1 MGSSMSFRGK
11 RELLVQVAPRYSSA
25 RHGQRSAILDEFV
38 AVTGY
43 DRKYANRLLLGP
55 IRPPAPIRRPRA
67 AHYGLDVQAA
77 LSVVWSAA
85 NGICAKRLVPF
96 LPELIP
102 TLERHGH
109 LVVTD
114 TVRAQ
119 LLALSPATVDR
130 LLRPL
135 RQPHGLSTT
144 KPGRLLKHQI
154 PIRTFAEWTDVKP
167 GFLEGDLVAHCGGTT
182 DGAFLYTFT
191 LTDIATTWTECLALL
206 HRSQHGVV
214 HALEQAQRLFP
225 FPILGIDTDN
235 GSEFINEELLAYCD
249 AEQITFTRGR
259 VGNKNDQAWVEQKN
273 GSVVRQLVGY
283 DRFEGQRAYRQ
294 LAELYRA
301 VRLYVNFFQP
311 SMKLVTK
318 TRTGSRVRRTY
329 GPARTPFQR
338 VLASGVLEASTRRR
352 LTAVYGALDP
362 VRLLHQL
369 ETLQEALWRHALFRS
384 RVGPP
389 SSAPM
394 AVHFDLKAS
403 GQDIDGMIGEAAV
416 GLPTGTRQRKYRRSE
431 KFKGPRTYRTRKDP
445 FEAVWD
451 EVCEWLKIQ
460 PERTGRSVFDELQ
473 QRYPGQFTDSQLRTL
488 HRHIQVWRARTVL
501 TFGDAN
507 WIDEVLETGQSLPPP
522 LRVSVDVSDETEQSA

>member
-1 MGSSMSFRGK
+1 MSFRAK
-11 RELLVQVAPRYSSA
+11 RELLVQVAPRYRAA
-25 RHGQRSAILDEFV
+25 RHGERSAILDEFI

-43 DRKYANRLLLGP
+43 DRKYAIRVLLGP
-55 IRPPAPIRRPRA
+55 IQPPAPIRRPRRA
-67 AHYGLDVQAA
+67 YYGREVQEA
-77 LSVVWSAA
+77 LASAWLAA

-96 LPELIP
+96 LVELIP

-109 LVVTD
+109 LSLTD
-114 TVRAQ
+114 EVREQ
-119 LLALSPATVDR
+119 VLALSSATADR

-135 RQPHGLSTT
+135 RHPHGLTTT
-144 KPGRLLKHQI
+144 KPGRLLKKQI
-154 PIRTFAEWTDVKP
+154 PIRTFTEWNDVQP
-167 GFLEGDLVAHCGGTT
+167 GFLEGDLVAHCGGSLE
-182 DGAFLYTFT
+182 GAFLYTFT
-191 LTDIATTWTECLALL
+191 LTDVATTWTECLPLL
-206 HRSQHGVV
+206 HRTQHGVV
-214 HALEQAQRLFP
+214 HALQRARGLFP

-235 GSEFINEELLAYCD
+235 GSEFINEELLAYC
-249 AEQITFTRGR
+249 ASEQLTFTRGR
-259 VGNKNDQAWVEQKN
+259 VGNKNDACFIEQKN

-329 GPARTPFQR
+329 GPAQTPFQR
-338 VLASGVLEASTRRR
+338 VLASGVLDVSNQRR
-352 LTAVYGALDP
+352 LKAVYRALDP

-389 SSAPM
+389 TNAPL
-394 AVHFDLKAS
+394 AVPFDLNAS
-403 GQDIDGMIGEAAV
+403 GLGVDGMPTDEAV
-416 GLPTGTRQRKYRRSE
+416 GLPTGTRQRRKYRRSE
-431 KFKGPRTYRTRKDP
+431 KSIGPRTYRTRKDP

-451 EVCEWLKIQ
+451 EVCQWLVVQ

-473 QRYPGQFTDSQLRTL
+473 QRYPGQYPDTQIRTL
-488 HRHIQVWRARTVL
+488 QRHIQLWRARTVL
-501 TFGDAN
+501 TFADED
-507 WIDEVLETGQSLPPP
+507 WLDEVVEPGRSLPPP
-522 LRVSVDVSDETEQSA
+522 LRVSVDLGDDAEQSA

>member
-1 MGSSMSFRGK
+1 MSFRGK

-25 RHGQRSAILDEFV
+25 RHGQRSVILDEFV

-43 DRKYANRLLLGP
+43 ERKYAIRLLLGP
-55 IRPPAPIRRPRA
+55 IRPPSAIRRPRA
-67 AHYGLDVQAA
+67 PHYGLDVQAA
-77 LSVVWSAA
+77 LSVLWSAA

-114 TVRAQ
+114 NVRAQ
-119 LLALSPATVDR
+119 LLELSPATVDR

-154 PIRTFAEWTDVKP
+154 PVRTFAEWTDVKP

-191 LTDIATTWTECLALL
+191 LTDVATTWTECLALL

-214 HALEQAQRLFP
+214 QALNQARRLFP

-235 GSEFINEELLAYCD
+235 GSEFINEELLAYCTS
-249 AEQITFTRGR
+249 EQITFTRGR
-259 VGNKNDQAWVEQKN
+259 VGNKNDQCFVEQRN

-311 SMKLVTK
+311 SMKLRTK

-329 GPARTPFQR
+329 GPAQTPFQR
-338 VLASGVLEASTRRR
+338 VLASGVLDVSNQRR
-352 LTAVYGALDP
+352 LMAVYRALDP
-362 VRLLHQL
+362 VRLLRQL

-384 RVGPP
+384 RIGPP
-389 SSAPM
+389 STAPL
-394 AVHFDLKAS
+394 AVPFDLRAS
-403 GQDIDGMIGEAAV
+403 GLGVDGMTIDEAV
-416 GLPTGTRQRKYRRSE
+416 GLPTGTRQRRKYRRSE
-431 KFKGPRTYRTRKDP
+431 KFKGPRTYRTRRDP
-445 FEAVWD
+445 FETVWE
-451 EVCEWLKIQ
+451 EVCQWLVVQ
-460 PERTGRSVFDELQ
+460 PERTGRSVFDELR
-473 QRYPGQFTDSQLRTL
+473 QRYPGQFADGQLRTL
-488 HRHIQVWRARTVL
+488 HRHIQLWRARTVL
-501 TFGDAN
+501 TFADDS
-507 WIDEVLETGQSLPPP
+507 WLDEVVETGQSLPPP
-522 LRVSVDVSDETEQSA
+522 LRVSVDRDDDAEQSA

>member
-1 MGSSMSFRGK
+1 MSFRGK
-11 RELLVQVAPRYSSA
+11 RELLAQVAPRYSSA
-25 RHGQRSAILDEFV
+25 RHGQRSVILDEFV

-43 DRKYANRLLLGP
+43 DRKYAIRLLLGP

-77 LSVVWSAA
+77 LSVLWSAA

-96 LPELIP
+96 LSELLP

-114 TVRAQ
+114 TVRGQ

-206 HRSQHGVV
+206 HHSQHGVV
-214 HALEQAQRLFP
+214 HALEQARRLFP

-249 AEQITFTRGR
+249 VGQITFTRGR
-259 VGNKNDQAWVEQKN
+259 SATKMRVFWHFRGSGQARWRPGK
-273 GSVVRQLVGY
+273 G
-283 DRFEGQRAYRQ
+283 GQRPPRVSSDSAISAW
-294 LAELYRA
+294 AERNPNARRA
-301 VRLYVNFFQP
+301 ISRT
-311 SMKLVTK
+311 LVF
-318 TRTGSRVRRTY
+318 SD
-329 GPARTPFQR
+329 
-338 VLASGVLEASTRRR
+338 STRPL
-352 LTAVYGALDP
+352 LTP
-362 VRLLHQL
+362 C
-369 ETLQEALWRHALFRS
+369 
-384 RVGPP
+384 
-389 SSAPM
+389 SS
-394 AVHFDLKAS
+394 VAS
-403 GQDIDGMIGEAAV
+403 MS
-416 GLPTGTRQRKYRRSE
+416 TR
-431 KFKGPRTYRTRKDP
+431 
-445 FEAVWD
+445 
-451 EVCEWLKIQ
+451 
-460 PERTGRSVFDELQ
+460 
-473 QRYPGQFTDSQLRTL
+473 
-488 HRHIQVWRARTVL
+488 
-501 TFGDAN
+501 
-507 WIDEVLETGQSLPPP
+507 
-522 LRVSVDVSDETEQSA
+522 